1 MSSIWS
7 RQKHLYVVFFLF
19 FLQFIILN
27 IYYFDDLFRIQHGY
41 YGWKGDGRILGD
53 WLYKLLLQFR
63 NPIADI
69 YPLPLLIV
77 GLFFCY
83 SVYAFLNTVEITSK
97 FKQSLLLLIIIGS
110 PLALSNWLFKFD
122 GAFMLASVGFAI
134 LPFSL
139 QKLNCKKSIVLS
151 VLSLVAVFCTYQIS
165 INIYIGFV
173 PVYLFWRATK
183 GDRVKPLLFSLMT
196 FFLIF
201 VASYLIYSQ
210 LILKIFPTHSY
221 AANFREVSTL
231 STICTQILDN
241 AHRIY
246 NYLKPFFKSGL
257 GYSLLLAI
265 IFNIYV
271 LVRKKKGVLVFILW
285 VIALLGCLFAMGGVM
300 FFTKN
305 PPLYARTFLG
315 LIPLLC
321 FPFIVLAIFRVRI
334 LFFISAIIMVLMLLI
349 VDRAALNAVSA
360 EAKLHDNIST
370 QILTELSLNKVDNFD
385 EILIYGSPEKANV
398 TKTNIKTFPVI
409 EQVIQRTFSD
419 GYDAGRF
426 ILMFNGLHYVVYAN
440 NRDAIKMKLPD
451 SIPIASN
458 SIYDLFYI
466 DGIVVINFDK

>member
-1 MSSIWS
+1 M
-7 RQKHLYVVFFLF
+7 
-19 FLQFIILN
+19 
-27 IYYFDDLFRIQHGY
+27 
-41 YGWKGDGRILGD
+41 
-53 WLYKLLLQFR
+53 
-63 NPIADI
+63 
-69 YPLPLLIV
+69 
-77 GLFFCY
+77 
-83 SVYAFLNTVEITSK
+83 EITSK
-97 FKQSLLLLIIIGS
+97 FKQSLLLLIIGS

-139 QKLNCKKSIVLS
+139 QKLNCKKSIALS

-183 GDRVKPLLFSLMT
+183 GDRVKPLLFSFMT

-210 LILKIFPTHSY
+210 HILKISPTHSY
-221 AANFREVSTL
+221 AANFREVTTL
-231 STICTQILDN
+231 STIYVQTLDN
-241 AHRIY
+241 LHQIY

-257 GYSLLLAI
+257 GYSFLLAI

-285 VIALLGCLFAMGGVM
+285 VIALLGCLFAIGRVM

-321 FPFIVLAIFRVRI
+321 FPFILLAIFRVRI

-349 VDRAALNAVSA
+349 VDRVALNAVSA
-360 EAKLHDNIST
+360 EAKLHDNISM
-370 QILTELSLNKVDNFD
+370 QILTELSLNKVDSFD

-409 EQVIQRTFSD
+409 E
-419 GYDAGRF
+419 
-426 ILMFNGLHYVVYAN
+426 
-440 NRDAIKMKLPD
+440 
-451 SIPIASN
+451 
-458 SIYDLFYI
+458 
-466 DGIVVINFDK
+466 